1 MKRYWKQAAF
11 LAVLAAAAIFIT
23 RPQAQAPT
31 KLFDVSNGNGAVISG
46 TTVTRGTIIWYR
58 DNEAKNKVMQAFADA
73 YGYQATVPNPA
84 FAPSKPED
92 PVTNPATIPNPQ
104 GQQAFFNKQ
113 ISNYIRDVVK
123 GQIVKTAAETAA
135 KTAADAE
142 EADLPTR
149 TAKP

>member
-1 MKRYWKQAAF
+1 MKRYWKQAVF
-11 LAVLAAAAIFIT
+11 LAILAAGVIFVT
-23 RPQAQAPT
+23 RPMAQAPT

-84 FAPSKPED
+84 FGPSKPED

-104 GQQAFFNKQ
+104 GIQVFFNRQ
-113 ISNYIRDVVK
+113 ITQYIKDVVR
-123 GQIVKTAAETAA
+123 GVEVKMAAEAA
-135 KTAADAE
+135 AASAGSTID
-142 EADLPTR
+142 ADLPNGG
-149 TAKP
+149 